1 MEKIND
7 QNLFLMIQD
16 LSKIAKLEAYDF
28 IDFLLKK
35 RKKKKTND
43 ISKKL
48 LDVSTWSENDIKSI
62 EQAKKGINKWK
73 IKKL

>member
-16 LSKIAKLEAYDF
+16 LSKTAKLEAYDF

-35 RKKKKTND
+35 RRKKKTND
-43 ISKKL
+43 IIKKL
-48 LDVSTWSENDIKSI
+48 LDVSIWSESDVKSI
-62 EQAKKGINKWK
+62 EQTKNRNHFNSF
-73 IKKL
+73 